1 MQRITLF
8 ALLFSVIMGTFAAM
22 APASADKHKD
32 NFQRRCNGTKAC

>member
-8 ALLFSVIMGTFAAM
+8 ALLFSFAMGTFAVM